1 MKTGQA
7 PIMDFSVGFYIVNS
21 LTQLLT
27 QLLSVIPIVI
37 TAFIYYSTVEKVEQ
51 PSLMDKIGQ
60 IGDNE

>member
-1 MKTGQA
+1 M
-7 PIMDFSVGFYIVNS
+7 MDFSVGFYVVSS

-27 QLLSVIPIVI
+27 QLLSVIPIVV
-37 TAFIYYSTVEKVEQ
+37 TAFIYFSTVEKVEQ